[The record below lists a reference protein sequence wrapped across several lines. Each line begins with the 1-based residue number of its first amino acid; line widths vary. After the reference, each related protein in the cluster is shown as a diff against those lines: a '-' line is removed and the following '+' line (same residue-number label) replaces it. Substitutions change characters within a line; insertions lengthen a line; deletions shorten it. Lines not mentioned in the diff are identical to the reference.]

1 MICFTDSPY
10 EKMMTQKPAGRQ
22 EAPAPPALP
31 PDHPCFGCP
40 YRPCMGVCYRKLM
53 KKGCEKKRSS

>member
-10 EKMMTQKPAGRQ
+10 EKMMTQKPEGRQ

-40 YRPCMGVCYRKLM
+40 YGRNTPCLGVCYRELLRRK
-53 KKGCEKKRSS
+53 